1 MSSIKDLHIVDK
13 LPTEQEL
20 GTLQNSL
27 NETISRLNL
36 EVSTHNV
43 SISPRNMNQVFFK
56 IALRH

>member
-20 GTLQNSL
+20 GTLQKSL

-36 EVSTHNV
+36 EVSTNNV